1 MTGPESIHSE
11 FRRRPPRAPVV
22 APVAALVT
30 APVRRRWQS
39 VMHGT
44 FAAIASDRIGLVAAG
59 CAFWATLA
67 LFPAI
72 SMVVSLYG
80 LVFDP
85 AAVEPQLATL
95 RDLVLGEAFA
105 LIAGRVHVLVSHGSG
120 TLGVSLAVSSVIAL
134 WSAATG
140 TKSMLAALNLANE
153 AYEQRSFLA
162 FQAIGLTLTLGGIL
176 VAILALAILVALP
189 AAIDFVGISAYGGLF
204 AQGGSLLMLV
214 VFVLLS
220 ISVFYRIGPCRPK
233 GGPASRPSWIT
244 PGAVLATAVWLAAS
258 VAVSFYVGHLAT
270 YDATYGPLGAVA
282 GVMIWFWVSAYVVLA
297 GAELNAQ
304 LELAA
309 STAG

>member
-1 MTGPESIHSE
+1 MTEPEASVSAPIRQPS
-11 FRRRPPRAPVV
+11 PPNRGGWRAVV
-22 APVAALVT
+22 
-30 APVRRRWQS
+30 R
-39 VMHGT
+39 GT
-44 FAAIASDRIGLVAAG
+44 FNAIISDRVGLVAAG

-95 RDLVLGEAFA
+95 RNLVPGEAFA
-105 LIAGRVHVLVSHGSG
+105 LVAGRVHVLVSHGSG
-120 TLGVSLAVSSVIAL
+120 TLGASLAVSSVIAL

-140 TKSMLAALNLANE
+140 TKSMLAALNLAYA

-162 FQAIGLTLTLGGIL
+162 FQAVGLALTLCAIL

-189 AAIDFVGISAYGGLF
+189 AAIDFLGVSAYGSRL
-204 AQGGSLLMLV
+204 AQTGSLLMLV
-214 VFVLLS
+214 VFVLVS
-220 ISVFYRIGPCRPK
+220 ISVLYRVGPCRP
-233 GGPASRPSWIT
+233 PNRPPNRQHVRQPWVT

-258 VAVSFYVGHLAT
+258 VAVSFYVGNLAT
-270 YDATYGPLGAVA
+270 FDATYGPLGAVA

-309 STAG
+309 SGG